1 MQLFKPTRKKVG
13 YFGATSLDNGQME
26 YQRADSFNADSFKQF
41 LTQLLSVQLQIKK
54 KICLILDNARWHHA
68 KLLNDFLEKHKDRLE
83 LLFMPPYSPECNPQ
97 ERVWRHTRRKATH
110 NKYFNEEE
118 ELVIAVENQ
127 FFNWILPNDEL
138 WNLCAFK

>member
-1 MQLFKPTRKKVG
+1 
-13 YFGATSLDNGQME
+13 
-26 YQRADSFNADSFKQF
+26 F

-97 ERVWRHTRRKATH
+97 ERVWKLTRRKATH
-110 NKYFNEEE
+110 NKYFETK
-118 ELVIAVENQ
+118 LSLITTVEIH
-127 FFNWILPNDEL
+127 F
-138 WNLCAFK
+138 AKG